1 MQIPNYVYGSIAP
14 TFTVFKDDGSLDLD
28 GQMRLLEY
36 MINKGSISAFFIRS
50 GMGQMYAFSFEE
62 VKQLAEIACKVVK
75 GHSAVLIGCSGIWDR
90 NYDRRPPR
98 EKYIQEAMELSIFTE
113 DLGADGVVLTI
124 PEALVAENNET
135 LADVIFDYFEKVCAV
150 VNIPVL
156 FYQPPGTMPEY
167 CLTPELLSK
176 LARIDNLVAG
186 KVSVAD
192 GGYLFD
198 LARAVRDENFSL
210 IVGNETVFYAGLMLG
225 CRACIGQGTSLNPQ
239 IIQIMIERYDSGDIE
254 GCLQAQ
260 EDVNLLVRKCPN
272 AVEFFK
278 RYISEQGYYISECP
292 RTIENNPYFEKRKR
306 LSQHE
311 YENFK
316 KLYESVLAK
325 YI

>member
-14 TFTVFKDDGSLDLD
+14 TFTVFKEDGSLDPD
-28 GQMRLLEY
+28 GQIRLLEY
-36 MINKGSISAFFIRS
+36 MINKGAISAFFIRS
-50 GMGQMYAFSFEE
+50 GMGQMYTFSFEE

-98 EKYIQEAMELSIFTE
+98 EKYVREAMELSRFAEGI
-113 DLGADGVVLTI
+113 GADGVVLTI
-124 PEALVAENNET
+124 PEALIPEGDET
-135 LADVIFDYFEKVCAV
+135 LADVIYNYFEKVCST

-156 FYQPPGTMPEY
+156 FYQPPGTRSEY
-167 CLTPELLSK
+167 YLTPELLKKLSK
-176 LARIDNLVAG
+176 IDNLVAG
-186 KVSVAD
+186 KVSLAD

-239 IIQIMIERYDSGDIE
+239 IIQAMVERYEKGDFE
-254 GCLQAQ
+254 GCMQAQ

-278 RYISEQGYYISECP
+278 RYITEQGYPINECP
-292 RTIENNPYFEKRKR
+292 RTIENNPYFENRER
-306 LSQHE
+306 LSSQE

-316 KLYESVLAK
+316 KIYEHILAK
-325 YI
+325 Y

>member
-14 TFTVFKDDGSLDLD
+14 TFTVFKEDGSIDPD

-98 EKYIQEAMELSIFTE
+98 EKYIHEAMELSRFAEGI
-113 DLGADGVVLTI
+113 GADGAVLTI
-124 PEALVAENNET
+124 PEALVPEKNET
-135 LADVIFDYFEKVCAV
+135 LADVIYNYFETVCST

-156 FYQPPGTMPEY
+156 FYQPPGTRPEY
-167 CLTPELLSK
+167 CLTPELLKKLSK
-176 LARIDNLVAG
+176 IDNLVAG
-186 KVSVAD
+186 KVSIAD

-239 IIQIMIERYDSGDIE
+239 LIQAMVERYDAGNID
-254 GCLQAQ
+254 GCMQAQ

-278 RYISEQGYYISECP
+278 RYITEQGYPVNECP
-292 RTIENNPYFEKRKR
+292 RKIENNPYFENSER
-306 LSQHE
+306 LSLQE
-311 YENFK
+311 YEDFK
-316 KLYESVLAK
+316 RIYENILAK
-325 YI
+325 Y